1 MATIENKIAT
11 LEEEVVMRKKIFKK
25 WLCVSMLLLST
36 TASANPY
43 MEAVKIHSA
52 VYTYIN
58 SVAPTLYI
66 LSACESRIYVPT
78 FSYSLE
84 QTYKLAMASD
94 ERTKDIVNTIW
105 KTHEYNMD
113 NRLETSLI
121 IIKQGLRNLETRSE
135 VIEACAA
142 LEKTVKNRFHWMYHI
157 MDTR

>member
-1 MATIENKIAT
+1 M
-11 LEEEVVMRKKIFKK
+11 KK
-25 WLCVSMLLLST
+25 LLLLLLLST
-36 TASANPY
+36 TTHANPY
-43 MEAVKIHSA
+43 MEAIKLHSE
-52 VYTYIN
+52 VYKYIN
-58 SVAPTLYI
+58 SVAPTLYM
-66 LSACESRIYVPT
+66 LNACESELYVPT

-84 QTYKLAMASD
+84 QTYKLAMATN

-113 NRLETSLI
+113 NRLETSLV
-121 IIKQGLRNLETRSE
+121 IIKQGLRNPETRDE

>member
-1 MATIENKIAT
+1 M
-11 LEEEVVMRKKIFKK
+11 KK
-25 WLCVSMLLLST
+25 LALLLLLSSVT
-36 TASANPY
+36 HANPY
-43 MEAVKIHSA
+43 MEAIKLHSA
-52 VYTYIN
+52 VYKYIN
-58 SVAPTLYI
+58 RVAPTLYI
-66 LSACESRIYVPT
+66 LNACQSKLYVPT

-121 IIKQGLRNLETRSE
+121 IIKQGLRNPETRLDAMA
-135 VIEACAA
+135 ACAA
-142 LEKTVKNRFHWMYHI
+142 LEKSVKNRFHWMYHI

>member
-1 MATIENKIAT
+1 M
-11 LEEEVVMRKKIFKK
+11 KK
-25 WLCVSMLLLST
+25 LLLLLLFST

-84 QTYKLAMASD
+84 QTYKLAMATN
-94 ERTKDIVNTIW
+94 ERTKAVSY
-105 KTHEYNMD
+105 THLTLPTTPY
-113 NRLETSLI
+113 
-121 IIKQGLRNLETRSE
+121 
-135 VIEACAA
+135 V
-142 LEKTVKNRFHWMYHI
+142 
-157 MDTR
+157 